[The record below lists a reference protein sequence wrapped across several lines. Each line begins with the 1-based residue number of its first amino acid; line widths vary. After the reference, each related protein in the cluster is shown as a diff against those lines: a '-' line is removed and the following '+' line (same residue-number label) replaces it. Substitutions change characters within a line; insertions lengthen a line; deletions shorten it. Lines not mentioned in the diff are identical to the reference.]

1 MDEGES
7 HISKQQ
13 AVAIIDNVI
22 DYWAMFIMVH
32 GQGEDAEVSV
42 WTLMAELDSLK
53 DKINGLPE
61 TRRDNGR

>member
-7 HISKQQ
+7 QISREK
-13 AVAIIDNVI
+13 VIAIIDNMV

-53 DKINGLPE
+53 DKVNDLP
-61 TRRDNGR
+61 G